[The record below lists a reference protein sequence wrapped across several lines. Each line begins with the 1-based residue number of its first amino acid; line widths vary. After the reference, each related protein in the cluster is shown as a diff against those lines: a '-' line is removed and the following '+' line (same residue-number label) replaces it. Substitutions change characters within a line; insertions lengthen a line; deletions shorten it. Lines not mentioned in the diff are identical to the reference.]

1 MWLDRQVNETKTFTT
16 RKILIV
22 DDDPDAC
29 QFLDLFFRTRGYQTT
44 SLASGTEAINW
55 IENSNPDVILL
66 DVMMPGMDG
75 WETFQH
81 LRDRSRAPVLFLT
94 AIDSGE
100 VAAQAFK
107 IGANDFVRKPFHPEE
122 LLARVQSLLARVQTP
137 AVPQRRRLHYRGV
150 NVHPSVSLIIPTLNE
165 ADNLPLILPY
175 IPMDVVD
182 EVILVD
188 GRSTDNTIEVSR
200 QIMPS
205 IKLVMEEKPGKGAAL
220 AAGFKAS
227 SGDIII
233 VMDADGSNDPREI
246 PRFIHALREGADFV
260 KGSRFA
266 SGGGTTDM
274 PRIRRLGNSGFV
286 LIVNLLFN
294 GTFTD
299 LCYGYH
305 AFWRYCLN
313 TLDLK
318 EVDGFE
324 VDTALYLRAMQMSL
338 KIMEVPSFEG
348 YRFYGVGKLRTIPD
362 GLRVLRTIFSEFIM
376 SLRISHRDLP
386 VGFRGQPVE
395 YRETFNISI
404 MEDNYPSRRDLLE

>member
-1 MWLDRQVNETKTFTT
+1 MWRNRRLTETETYTT
-16 RKILIV
+16 GNILII
-22 DDDPDAC
+22 DDDPDVC
-29 QFLDLFFRTRGYQTT
+29 QILDIFFRKRGYQTT
-44 SLASGTEAINW
+44 SLGSGTEAINW

-66 DVMMPGMDG
+66 DVMMPEMDG
-75 WETFQH
+75 WETFRH

-94 AIDSGE
+94 AIESGE
-100 VAAQAFK
+100 VAAQALK

-122 LLARVQSLLARVQTP
+122 LLARVQSLLGRAQIRSMP
-137 AVPQRRRLHYRGV
+137 PRRRFHYRGV
-150 NVHPSVSLIIPTLNE
+150 NVRPSVSLIIPTLDE
-165 ADNLPLILPY
+165 AENLPLILPY
-175 IPMDVVD
+175 IPLDIVD

-227 SGDIII
+227 LGDIII

-246 PRFIHALREGADFV
+246 PRFIQALREGADFV

-274 PRIRRLGNSGFV
+274 PRIRRFGNSGFV
-286 LIVNLLFN
+286 HLVNILFN

-318 EVDGFE
+318 KMDGFE

-362 GLRVLRTIFSEFIM
+362 GLRVLRTIFSEFLM
-376 SLRISHRDLP
+376 SLRISHRDLHI
-386 VGFRGQPVE
+386 GFRGQPAE
-395 YRETFNISI
+395 FSETFNISI
-404 MEDNYPSRRDLLE
+404 IEDNYPPRRDLLE

>member
-1 MWLDRQVNETKTFTT
+1 
-16 RKILIV
+16 
-22 DDDPDAC
+22 
-29 QFLDLFFRTRGYQTT
+29 
-44 SLASGTEAINW
+44 
-55 IENSNPDVILL
+55 
-66 DVMMPGMDG
+66 
-75 WETFQH
+75 
-81 LRDRSRAPVLFLT
+81 
-94 AIDSGE
+94 
-100 VAAQAFK
+100 
-107 IGANDFVRKPFHPEE
+107 
-122 LLARVQSLLARVQTP
+122 
-137 AVPQRRRLHYRGV
+137 
-150 NVHPSVSLIIPTLNE
+150 VSLIIPTLNE